1 MGPAIGIGDLRAE
14 KARRQH
20 HLPAQRQAVE
30 RQMMAEQLPAP
41 GPGGRGLAEQA
52 EGVAPFVQHAR
63 RPQHLAEEGVE
74 AHDAHTGR
82 IAGVAQAGA
91 HDRHGEFAHRGG
103 GLLQPQPVRLGDH
116 LGVLP
121 LAPQGRADRM
131 QCPRPF
137 RRRQGIEQPPR
148 RRGHRLDRRAL
159 RLQGE
164 QAVPLRAVGREA
176 DEGPVRQRRPFL
188 EQLARPGRFQ
198 ARGRMRLGGHA
209 GNARLIGTGDIRTV
223 VQTRHAAFL
232 QRGPGLARRHQRA
245 DSAPEQISRY
255 LSDRSRMA
263 CPSLKLVYGYTH
275 SHRESIYVRVR
286 LLPPR
291 IRFAANM
298 LIETPCDRVTL
309 TGIKNFDLVCIRHVS
324 DKVGLQPLNFF
335 ELSISRYTKVLYL
348 SCV

>member
-1 MGPAIGIGDLRAE
+1 MASSRTGAAAFSSRSPCASTSISVFCHWRHRGEPTGCRVRA
-14 KARRQH
+14 RS
-20 HLPAQRQAVE
+20 
-30 RQMMAEQLPAP
+30 
-41 GPGGRGLAEQA
+41 
-52 EGVAPFVQHAR
+52 
-63 RPQHLAEEGVE
+63 
-74 AHDAHTGR
+74 
-82 IAGVAQAGA
+82 AGVRASSSCQAAAAIASTGA
-91 HDRHGEFAHRGG
+91 PSGFRANRPSRFAPSVVRPTKGLSASAAHSSNSLRG
-103 GLLQPQPVRLGDH
+103 
-116 LGVLP
+116 
-121 LAPQGRADRM
+121 
-131 QCPRPF
+131 
-137 RRRQGIEQPPR
+137 
-148 RRGHRLDRRAL
+148 
-159 RLQGE
+159 
-164 QAVPLRAVGREA
+164 
-176 DEGPVRQRRPFL
+176 
-188 EQLARPGRFQ
+188 PGRFQ